1 MRLTRNEHRGKL
13 RAHIGDISDWLM
25 NADVSGFATPA
36 MLASGYT
43 TSKKGQSEQLDRIF

>member
-1 MRLTRNEHRGKL
+1 MRLTRNEHHRKL
-13 RAHIGDISDWLM
+13 RAPIGDISDWLM

-43 TSKKGQSEQLDRIF
+43 NVL